1 MALDYSRSRQASI
14 AIEIDPVDAT
24 GSATKKRVTV
34 WSQLGRRNIY
44 FFRTIFSA

>member
-24 GSATKKRVTV
+24 GSATKKRGYTFN
-34 WSQLGRRNIY
+34 LRFGLN
-44 FFRTIFSA
+44 